1 MAAKPGGGGPH
12 AGTAARAWFGGGF
25 SRLHPLLQRLHT
37 EGGVLEGPVDIELGS
52 GLAGWLGRR
61 LAAKMGLPPG
71 SGRCVLRV
79 TIEHRAGQLVWA
91 RRFTNPVSGRFRDV
105 VSVFEPQG
113 RHPDGHWRER
123 TGGLNFRLTVDVPED
138 GGWHWRVLGA
148 RIGAVPVPVRLF
160 PQSRAYKRIEDGRY
174 RFHVGFVMPVLGP
187 LLSYS
192 GLLAVVDPRP
202 AEPGT
207 RASTPRPGSPSA

>member
-1 MAAKPGGGGPH
+1 MASEPAH
-12 AGTAARAWFGGGF
+12 AETAARAWFGARF

-37 EGGVLEGPVDIELGS
+37 EGGVLEGPVDIRLGS

-61 LAAKMGLPPG
+61 LAARMGLPLDAG
-71 SGRCVLRV
+71 GRCDLRV

-91 RRFTNPVSGRFRDV
+91 RRFTEPASGRSRDV
-105 VSVFEPQG
+105 VSVFEPHG
-113 RHPDGHWRER
+113 RYPGGHWSER

-148 RIGAVPVPVRLF
+148 RIGAVPVPVQLF

-174 RFHVGFVMPVLGP
+174 RFHVGFVMPGLGL

-192 GLLAVVDPRP
+192 GLLSVRAGPG
-202 AEPGT
+202 APGT
-207 RASTPRPGSPSA
+207 PAGNPHPGNRSA